1 MGMPR
6 IDKKISKN
14 YFQPFLKNLQK
25 LRLNLFNGF
34 RKRLGLILPSSG
46 KHVGQIL
53 FREHTHT
60 HDGTAFVKFTRNFP
74 RFTS

>member
-6 IDKKISKN
+6 IDKQISKN
-14 YFQPFLKNLQK
+14 YFRPLLKNLQK

-34 RKRLGLILPSSG
+34 RKPSGLILPGSG
-46 KHVGQIL
+46 KHVRQIL
-53 FREHTHT
+53 FRENTHT

-74 RFTS
+74 KFTL